1 MTTIVERSVNVAH
14 LEDTAGLEAA
24 YPYPE
29 PADSVRLTAQLLRES
44 GGQPLQ
50 PGVDWACRL
59 QLRTLDEA
67 GLTDGVALF
76 PETSYGTA
84 EVTFTGTAETAIP
97 AGTTV
102 EKGDGILW
110 ATDED
115 TEIPAG
121 ETTVDVTVVCRTPG
135 VIAALAASIDTISP
149 AVVGLSAVT
158 NALPAVA
165 GRAVDRSVEL
175 RLYDRRS
182 HGVVA
187 LRTSL
192 VETIPSTGVYQV
204 TPAPNQRSLLDDD
217 PGDAGELVIRWDASE
232 PAPPPIG
239 TWDWILTLVYPSGP
253 VTLAQGTIEVVP

>member
-1 MTTIVERSVNVAH
+1 MTAIVQRSVDVAH

-29 PADSVRLTAQLLRES
+29 DAADVQLTASLLRAA

-67 GLTDGVALF
+67 GLTDGIGLYA
-76 PETSYGTA
+76 TAAYGTV
-84 EVTFTGTAETAIP
+84 EVTFTGTAETEIP

-121 ETTVDVTVVCRTPG
+121 QTTVAVTVVCCEPG
-135 VIAALAASIDTISP
+135 VIAALAASLDTISP
-149 AVVGLSAVT
+149 AVAGLSAVT
-158 NALPAVA
+158 NALAAVPGA
-165 GRAVDRSVEL
+165 AVDRSVEL
-175 RLYDRRS
+175 RLYDQRTHGLVSLRS
-182 HGVVA
+182 
-187 LRTSL
+187 SL
-192 VETIPSTGVYQV
+192 VETVPASGVYQI

-232 PAPPPIG
+232 TAPPPIG
-239 TWDWILTLVYPSGP
+239 LWDWILTLVYPSGP
-253 VTLAQGTIEVVP
+253 VTVAEGTIEVVP